1 MRKPQKNEHHL
12 WMNNGIWWI
21 HFVPAGKLKADRVR
35 HSLKTNDLTLARY
48 ERDEILGS
56 ILLTTRG
63 ENKKLT
69 TSRSK

>member
-1 MRKPQKNEHHL
+1 MRRIPKNEHHL
-12 WMNNGIWWI
+12 WQNNGIWWI
-21 HFVPAGKLKADRVR
+21 HFVPAGELKEARVR
-35 HSLKTNDLTLARY
+35 RSLKTNDLTLARY

-69 TSRSK
+69 TSRNK

>member
-1 MRKPQKNEHHL
+1 MRVPKNEHHL

-21 HFVPAGKLKADRVR
+21 HFVPNEGTVKSSRIR
-35 HSLKTNDLTLARY
+35 RSLKTNDLTLARY

-56 ILLTTRG
+56 VLLTTRG

-69 TSRSK
+69 TSRSR